1 MPSCTVRR
9 ILPDSF
15 KLQKEKRFSGLKI
28 RQEAKANDS
37 TVREKNSNLLVPT
50 GVRPYGAQGT
60 SAYFS
65 GVNDI
70 IANLLTDKKS
80 GIKTH
85 CIIFDHYYQ
94 YI

>member
-28 RQEAKANDS
+28 WQEAKANDS
-37 TVREKNSNLLVPT
+37 TLGKKNSNLLVHT
-50 GVRPYGAQGT
+50 GVRLYETLGI
-60 SAYFS
+60 SAYFP

-70 IANLLTDKKS
+70 VANSLKDKTPE
-80 GIKTH
+80 IKTH

>member
-28 RQEAKANDS
+28 WQEAKANDS
-37 TVREKNSNLLVPT
+37 TLGKKNSNLLVHT
-50 GVRPYGAQGT
+50 GVRLYGALGI

-70 IANLLTDKKS
+70 IDNSLKDKKS

-85 CIIFDHYYQ
+85 SIIFDHYYQ

>member
-1 MPSCTVRR
+1 MTGS
-9 ILPDSF
+9 
-15 KLQKEKRFSGLKI
+15 KREWQ
-28 RQEAKANDS
+28 R
-37 TVREKNSNLLVPT
+37 VREKKSNLLVHT
-50 GVRPYGAQGT
+50 GVRLYGALSI

-70 IANLLTDKKS
+70 IANSLKDKKS